1 MHSNGFLQNKRF
13 LENVCGNSVSIPKTT
28 QGLSCSSLDEYVMLY
43 RAMSQCF
50 HDEQIVKIPLLRIS
64 LNPCGLVSYQSLV
77 FKKDRHST
85 CLYYKQLKINN
96 MKQFKD
102 SPNIKDNA
110 NKARALFN
118 RKTILPITLVV
129 VLSFIIF
136 NVFSQ
141 SVVKVKPNLETSKAP
156 EYSFKVTQLSSTTWN
171 TPTGLPY
178 RTGPGVNLG
187 ATSFAIVD
195 ANRVAYLCNSTN
207 EVFIT
212 GLKDGKVITKFSV
225 GSDPRDFVYD
235 KGEFYVLND
244 FAVSS
249 YDVTGK
255 LTGTFGYSKQYLGV
269 VRMTRYNHEIYLLL
283 PSGNS
288 LLIATAGKAV
298 TASETEGWITSTGSR
313 VITNING
320 DNTYAITVIT
330 AEGVRLQNTFQTD
343 KKIAGV
349 FPVGMT
355 AGRVILDVQ
364 TFISESPISVER
376 QIVGTL
382 FSPTGLEKAVSEIKV
397 PNVYYVLSSK
407 DFLISDSG
415 TLYNMVTAPEGVF
428 LFALKESSSGESNTS
443 NYPSFIATQSYH
455 FNDHLNPEGK

>member
-1 MHSNGFLQNKRF
+1 
-13 LENVCGNSVSIPKTT
+13 
-28 QGLSCSSLDEYVMLY
+28 
-43 RAMSQCF
+43 
-50 HDEQIVKIPLLRIS
+50 
-64 LNPCGLVSYQSLV
+64 
-77 FKKDRHST
+77 
-85 CLYYKQLKINN
+85 